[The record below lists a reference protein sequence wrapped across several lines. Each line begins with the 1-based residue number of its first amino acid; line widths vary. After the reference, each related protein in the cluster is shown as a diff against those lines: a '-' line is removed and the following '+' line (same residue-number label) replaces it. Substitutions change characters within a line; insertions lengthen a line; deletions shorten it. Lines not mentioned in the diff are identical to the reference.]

1 MYRPP
6 PPEISLSVCCEY
18 IEGLPAAD
26 APELFGMNQNAD
38 TAFLAGRGRALIA
51 DLLAAQPRLTT
62 SIGYDWNIF
71 VATFSNLNELKKKS
85 GGAYAQARAQ
95 LRTLLSFLFFNFRRT
110 LIGYSNGLN
119 FNDVICLVA
128 CTKWSGFGIFES
140 NWTCLVP
147 SVFIGFYGF
156 YGFCGLSGKPSEQS
170 FLICIKKKNRKRKN
184 SQNEE
189 SCWHWER
196 ESSD

>member
-26 APELFGMNQNAD
+26 APELFGMDQNAD

-62 SIGYDWNIF
+62 SIGYDWNIS
-71 VATFSNLNELKKKS
+71 VATFSAFIEFIKELKKKS
-85 GGAYAQARAQ
+85 GGAYALARAQ
-95 LRTLLSFLFFNFRRT
+95 SRTLLA
-110 LIGYSNGLN
+110 LIGSSNGLN

-128 CTKWSGFGIFES
+128 RTK
-140 NWTCLVP
+140 
-147 SVFIGFYGF
+147 
-156 YGFCGLSGKPSEQS
+156 
-170 FLICIKKKNRKRKN
+170 
-184 SQNEE
+184 
-189 SCWHWER
+189 
-196 ESSD
+196 

>member
-1 MYRPP
+1 
-6 PPEISLSVCCEY
+6 
-18 IEGLPAAD
+18 
-26 APELFGMNQNAD
+26 MNLKRNLVAL
-38 TAFLAGRGRALIA
+38 TPWRGRNYGLC
-51 DLLAAQPRLTT
+51 
-62 SIGYDWNIF
+62 YH
-71 VATFSNLNELKKKS
+71 
-85 GGAYAQARAQ
+85 
-95 LRTLLSFLFFNFRRT
+95 FLFFNFRRA

-128 CTKWSGFGIFES
+128 RTKRSGIGIFES

-189 SCWHWER
+189 SC
-196 ESSD
+196 

>member
-1 MYRPP
+1 M
-6 PPEISLSVCCEY
+6 
-18 IEGLPAAD
+18 D
-26 APELFGMNQNAD
+26 QNAD

-62 SIGYDWNIF
+62 SIGYDWNIS
-71 VATFSNLNELKKKS
+71 VATFSAFIEFIKELKKKS
-85 GGAYAQARAQ
+85 GGAYALARAQ
-95 LRTLLSFLFFNFRRT
+95 SRTLLA

-128 CTKWSGFGIFES
+128 RTKRSGIGIFES

-156 YGFCGLSGKPSEQS
+156 YGFWGLSGKPSEQS
-170 FLICIKKKNRKRKN
+170 FLIFHTEI
-184 SQNEE
+184 
-189 SCWHWER
+189 
-196 ESSD
+196 SSLFILRPVFASLCCQSNFYFHYFLFLIFTTDLTKPMTTQSWILWMTH